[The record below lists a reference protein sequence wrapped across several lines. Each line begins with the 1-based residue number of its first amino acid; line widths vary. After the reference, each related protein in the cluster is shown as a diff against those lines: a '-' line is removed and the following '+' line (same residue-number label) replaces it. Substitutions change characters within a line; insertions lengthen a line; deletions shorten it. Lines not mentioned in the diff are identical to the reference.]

1 MLINLTEN
9 KTKPVFKPMKS
20 NGKLPIK
27 LGWAGAYRSF
37 EITGGP
43 FDNFVQAE
51 GRFGVCVRAEPVSRP
66 HAGVTLPIH
75 DFSVPKM
82 PKGQVDCVIQRALQ
96 EALDGKEVYV
106 GCMGGWGRTGLF
118 LALLAKACG
127 KEDPVGYVRK
137 HYTPHAVETY
147 DQVRY
152 VAAFD
157 VSRLR
162 NRLFFA
168 AWRVRWGR
176 TFPWFR
182 WPMG

>member
-1 MLINLTEN
+1 MNAT
-9 KTKPVFKPMKS
+9 KTIIPIGA
-20 NGKLPIK
+20 NGALPIK
-27 LGWAGAYRSF
+27 LGYEGAWLDF
-37 EITGGP
+37 EIIGGP
-43 FDNFVQAE
+43 FDAYRPGEN
-51 GRFGVCVRAEPVSRP
+51 GDFGVCVRAERVPRAMADLV
-66 HAGVTLPIH
+66 VPII
-75 DFSVPKM
+75 DFSVPD
-82 PKGQVDCVIQRALQ
+82 PSLRDLVENTVERAIVAAM
-96 EALDGKEVYV
+96 EGKRVYV

>member
-9 KTKPVFKPMKS
+9 KTKPVSKPMKS

-51 GRFGVCVRAEPVSRP
+51 GRFGVCVRAEPVRRP

-75 DFSVPKM
+75 DFSVPRM
-82 PKGQVDCVIQRALQ
+82 PKDQVDCVIQRALG

-118 LALLAKACG
+118 LALLAKVCG
-127 KEDPVGYVRK
+127 EATPILYVRT
-137 HYTPHAVETY
+137 HYTPRAVETAE
-147 DQVRY
+147 QQAY
-152 VAAFD
+152 VDGFD
-157 VSRLR
+157 VGALR
-162 NRLFFA
+162 RWLFWETWTRRA
-168 AWRVRWGR
+168 MWWR
-176 TFPWFR
+176 
-182 WPMG
+182 